1 MTLYEIDA
9 AMQECIDPETGEVDA
24 DRIEALAM
32 ERDKKIENIALWI
45 INIKADIETAKAEID
60 RLTTL
65 KRTAENK
72 AESLKN
78 LLQYTLNGEKF
89 KTGRC
94 SISYRKS
101 TSVVIDNEDLLPIDF
116 KKVSYTPDKKRIKA
130 FFDDNDGIYN
140 LPGAH
145 LQENTSVIIK

>member
-9 AMQECIDPETGEVDA
+9 AMQECVDPETGEVDA

-45 INIKADIETAKAEID
+45 INIKADIETAKAEIE
-60 RLTTL
+60 RLTAL

-101 TSVVIDNEDLLPIDF
+101 TSVVIDDEDALPMDF
-116 KKVSYTPDKKRIKA
+116 KKVSYTPDKKMLKA
-130 FFDDNDGIYN
+130 FIEEHDNITI
-140 LPGAH
+140 PGAH

>member
-9 AMQECIDPETGEVDA
+9 AIAECIDLDTGEVDA
-24 DRIEALAM
+24 ERIEALAM
-32 ERDKKIENIALWI
+32 ERDKKIESIALWI

-60 RLTTL
+60 RLTAL

-72 AESLKN
+72 VESLKN
-78 LLQYTLNGEKF
+78 LLAYTLNGEKF

-101 TSVVIDNEDLLPIDF
+101 QSVVIDDEDAIPQEYMCV
-116 KKVSYTPDKKRIKA
+116 KYTPDKKALREYLQEGLVIS
-130 FFDDNDGIYN
+130 
-140 LPGAH
+140 GAH
-145 LQENTSVIIK
+145 IEEKQSVIIK

>member
-32 ERDKKIENIALWI
+32 EKDKKIENIALWI
-45 INIKADIETAKAEID
+45 INIKADVETAKAEID

-94 SISYRKS
+94 SINYRKS
-101 TSVVIDNEDLLPIDF
+101 TSVVIDNEDLLPMDF
-116 KKVSYTPDKKRIKA
+116 KKVSYTPDKKLLKEFWA
-130 FFDDNDGIYN
+130 KHEGIDV
-140 LPGAH
+140 PGAH
-145 LQENTSVIIK
+145 LQDNVSVIIK

>member
-24 DRIEALAM
+24 DHIEALAM

-101 TSVVIDNEDLLPIDF
+101 TSVVIDNEDLLPMDF

-130 FFDDNDGIYN
+130 FFDDNDGIYG

>member
-130 FFDDNDGIYN
+130 FFEDNDGIYN

>member
-24 DRIEALAM
+24 ERIEALAM

-116 KKVSYTPDKKRIKA
+116 KKVSYTPDKKMLKEFWA
-130 FFDDNDGIYN
+130 KHVGIDV
-140 LPGAH
+140 PGAH

>member
-116 KKVSYTPDKKRIKA
+116 KKVSYTPDKKMIKA
-130 FFDDNDGIYN
+130 VLEENEIAI
-140 LPGAH
+140 PGVH

>member
-94 SISYRKS
+94 SISYRRS
-101 TSVVIDNEDLLPIDF
+101 TSVVIDNEDLLPMDF
-116 KKVSYTPDKKRIKA
+116 KKVSYTPDKKMIKA
-130 FFDDNDGIYN
+130 VIEEHDITI
-140 LPGAH
+140 PGAH